1 MLKLQG
7 LDPNGLA
14 YVDAKELT
22 PGSHELPLQV
32 ELPGGMQVVR
42 EAPEKVK
49 LRLYHERRSTTAD
62 EHTS

>member
-1 MLKLQG
+1 MLKLQA

-22 PGSHELPLQV
+22 PGAHELPLQID
-32 ELPGGMQVVR
+32 LPDGMEAVR
-42 EAPEKVK
+42 QNPEKVR
-49 LRLYHERRSTTAD
+49 LRLYRERRPAAD